1 MDSFD
6 FSCMVGRVITG
17 VQHIEA
23 SQWSFTVEPSLGV
36 GVECPWR
43 ILDADRIAISSEDHS
58 QQYGLT
64 ARLDAASIATNLL
77 ASRPITRIEVRER
90 TADLLLDF
98 EGHFRLEVI
107 PFSTGYE
114 SWNIFG
120 PSGFHVVAQGS
131 GQLCIWSA

>member
-17 VQHIEA
+17 VQHIEP
-23 SQWSFTVEPSLGV
+23 SQWSFAVEPSLSV

-43 ILDADRIAISSEDHS
+43 ILDAGRIAISSEDHL
-58 QQYGLT
+58 QQYGLP
-64 ARLDAASIATNLL
+64 APLDAASIATNLL
-77 ASRPITRIEVRER
+77 ASRSITRVEVRER
-90 TADLLLDF
+90 TADLLLEF
-98 EGHFRLEVI
+98 EGDLRLEVV

-120 PSGFHVVAQGS
+120 PSGFHVVAQGG

>member
-17 VQHIEA
+17 VQHIEP
-23 SQWSFTVEPSLGV
+23 SQWSFIVEPSLGV

-58 QQYGLT
+58 QQYDLT

-77 ASRPITRIEVRER
+77 ASRPIIRIEVRER

-98 EGHFRLEVI
+98 EGHLRLEVI

-120 PSGFHVVAQGS
+120 PSGFHVIAQGG
-131 GQLCIWSA
+131 GQLCTLGA